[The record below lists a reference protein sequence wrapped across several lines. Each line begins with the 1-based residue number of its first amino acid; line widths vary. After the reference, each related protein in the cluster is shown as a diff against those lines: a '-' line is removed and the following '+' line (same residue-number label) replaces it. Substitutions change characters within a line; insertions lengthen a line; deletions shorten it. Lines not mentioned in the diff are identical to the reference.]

1 MGTIQR
7 SHNQSVSIPPPSS
20 ARITRIVL
28 SLSLHSRVEL
38 KLELFFCF
46 FLFNA
51 ASRPEGTAYNRSR
64 RKTLRPNAKKNATK
78 DNFFPDSKKKG
89 TLLIFKVTFSASH
102 VSLFK
107 TKLTATERGK
117 TQPDLTT
124 VTLACW
130 YRFGWYYFRNSQ
142 PSSQSATAVEQ
153 SESRATQKAPNLTLI
168 KF

>member
-51 ASRPEGTAYNRSR
+51 ASRPEGTACNRSR

-102 VSLFK
+102 VALFK
-107 TKLTATERGK
+107 TKLTVTERGK
-117 TQPDLTT
+117 TQPDLPT

-130 YRFGWYYFRNSQ
+130 YRFGYYFRNSQ
-142 PSSQSATAVEQ
+142 PTSQSATAVERQQ
-153 SESRATQKAPNLTLI
+153 SDAKGS
-168 KF
+168 